1 MPRVAPR
8 WELIAVLPNLPLDRS
23 WEFEPFAFV
32 PNSDKRLLAVRRRMR
47 ANRALLQNFTDAF
60 GRRSAPT
67 ALIVRGSADIR
78 FRQWDVIVDL
88 RNAFAIASICGG
100 WQKAIGNLNIWWP
113 LYADYFDFY
122 SLRPHRDGNALVN
135 VGPGSSSYD
144 NADKFAGQPQTDI
157 AGSAPYFKAEPDE
170 NLLKVLIGAWGKRVN
185 GKRRSWRNRALFRS
199 LAVAFRAA
207 RLPKGSDNELFDLGI
222 QLSLWVSA
230 HECLAHPG
238 RRQSVNLEAVWTLLS
253 RRVWGS
259 RKLRRKSRWVRRL
272 GKTPPLNYVQ
282 KLYFQMYR
290 ARNAFLHGN
299 PVGANQ
305 IFLGTTR
312 SDSLFIKVAPLVFQS
327 ALEASFGQ
335 PRRPRRR
342 SLAESIADSLR
353 FRALERALLKT
364 REPRRIRSRSPKSG
378 TR

>member
-1 MPRVAPR
+1 VAER

-23 WEFEPFAFV
+23 WDCEPFAFV
-32 PNSDKRLLAVRRRMR
+32 PQSDKRLPAIRRRTR
-47 ANRALLQNFTDAF
+47 ASRALLQNFSDAF
-60 GRRSAPT
+60 GRRIAPA
-67 ALIVRGSADIR
+67 ALIIRGSASTQ

-100 WQKAIGNLNIWWP
+100 WQKAIGNPNIWWP

-122 SLRPHRDGNALVN
+122 SLLPDQTGNGLVN

-144 NADKFAGQPQTDI
+144 NADKFNGQPQPDLG
-157 AGSAPYFKAEPDE
+157 GSAPYFKAEPDE
-170 NLLKVLIGAWGKRVN
+170 TLLNVLVVEWEKRAKT
-185 GKRRSWRNRALFRS
+185 KRRSWRNRALFRS

-238 RRQSVNLEAVWTLLS
+238 RRQSVSLEAVWTLLS

-259 RKLRRKSRWVRRL
+259 NKLRRRSRCVRRP
-272 GKTPPLNYVQ
+272 GKLTPPLNYVQ

-305 IFLGTTR
+305 VFLGITR

-327 ALEASFGQ
+327 ALEASLGQ
-335 PRRPRRR
+335 PSRPRR
-342 SLAESIADSLR
+342 SPAESIADSLR

-364 REPRRIRSRSPKSG
+364 KEPRRIRVHAARK
-378 TR
+378 